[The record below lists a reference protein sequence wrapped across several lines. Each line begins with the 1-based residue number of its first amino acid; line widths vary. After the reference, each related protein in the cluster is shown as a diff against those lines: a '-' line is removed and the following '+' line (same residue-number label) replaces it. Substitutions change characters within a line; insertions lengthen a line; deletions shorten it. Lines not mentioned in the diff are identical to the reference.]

1 VPPYILLTIQ
11 KQRFLE
17 LTTLLLFLAYSVVAV
32 GLIGWLWIVFLAFSE
47 GETLWGIG
55 CLLMPPLTVVYG
67 FMNYQDAKIPFWIV
81 TIGFGLNI
89 AIRIIAAT
97 IGAVMAASA

>member
-1 VPPYILLTIQ
+1 MTI
-11 KQRFLE
+11 
-17 LTTLLLFLAYSVVAV
+17 LLLFFAYSIAAV

-67 FMNYQDAKIPFWIV
+67 LMNYQEAKIPFWIV

-89 AIRIIAAT
+89 AMRTIAAI